1 MKNYSYQDTWQKIIK
16 YLPEHNRI
24 SKKSSPQELFM
35 DWKGNHIH
43 LDYYLKKD
51 APAKIILLHGVG
63 GNGRLLSFIGVPLFQ
78 HGFEIIAPD
87 LPGYGYSQVD
97 KESINFNDW
106 IDLVNHIIL
115 EEKRKDNRP
124 VFLFGLSAGGMLAY
138 HAASKNKMVEG
149 LIATNL
155 LDQRMQEVRDFS
167 AGNKII
173 SRIGTPLISLISRL
187 NGNLTLPMK
196 TLANMKAIVNEKNVR
211 KILIDDDTS
220 AGSRVP
226 LRLVSSMINAQPAIE
241 PEEFNICPVLLV
253 HPEDD
258 KWTPVYIS
266 RLFFDK
272 INTKK
277 ELKILENAGHFP
289 LEYPGIEQLEQYVV
303 DFIKNNL

>member
-24 SKKSSPQELFM
+24 SKKCSPQELFM

-43 LDYYLKKD
+43 LDYYPKKD

-106 IDLVNHIIL
+106 IDLVNYIIL

-124 VFLFGLSAGGMLAY
+124 IFLFGLSAGGMLAY

-211 KILIDDDTS
+211 EILMDDDTS

-226 LRLVSSMINAQPAIE
+226 LRLVSSMINVQPAIE

-258 KWTPVYIS
+258 KWTPVNIS
-266 RLFFDK
+266 LLFFDK